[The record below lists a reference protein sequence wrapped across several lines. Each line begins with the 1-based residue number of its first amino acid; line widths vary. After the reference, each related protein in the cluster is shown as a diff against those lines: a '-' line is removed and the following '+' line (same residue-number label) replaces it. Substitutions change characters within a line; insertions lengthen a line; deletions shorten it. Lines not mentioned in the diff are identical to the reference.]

1 MANIALFPGSYK
13 PPHIGHYT
21 AAKQAAQIAG
31 KVKVFVGSGERE
43 GITQGMSVQLWELYT
58 QNDPNIEIIQ
68 SLSSPVTDV
77 YDYVELEAKDGDIIY
92 FIKGDKDA
100 DDPRFKNIEKYAEK
114 VKKKIKKRPIN
125 VLDVKSRTGKE
136 MSGRLMRAYIKS
148 EDKRS
153 FIDGLPEGIN
163 GEQAWNI
170 VTGLEELYNKPQ
182 SGEQPYGDTTR
193 YHDHWKSNDLGP
205 KKPVEPAY
213 KYKRRNFPKSMYES
227 RGGESEL
234 HIYDFDETIA
244 RVETPIP
251 YTVESPEGKI
261 IEKGETTSIEF
272 EETKDYLKN
281 LHKENIKINWDF
293 KAFANLISKGTLN
306 NEVFQKLLKSIEN
319 PNAKVT
325 ILTARAIGLPVTK
338 FLKDQGIWAYVVPL
352 GLNKEKGQPVTGEDK
367 ANWIEKR
374 IKDTTKKVIFI
385 DDAPENRKAIYTL
398 KNKYPNIEFDVE
410 TPPKI
415 NENYTTSSAL
425 INDIPISLETMITPD
440 QQMKGMMGRDSLDG
454 GMLFP
459 YDRVQQRD
467 FHMKNCKM
475 SLDII
480 FIKQGKIN
488 NIHSDCPPCK
498 KNKCPN
504 YSGMAD
510 NVLEFPGG
518 YCNKNN
524 VNIGDEIN
532 LTIDNTPPQSPIE
545 INETKYGSQ
554 YLLAQYKDKIQLKHG
569 HQQYRN
575 LQTLMSQQKDEEVE
589 TWLKTKGY
597 LNEEIDEGEVA
608 DMFKYNL
615 ELQKIGTEEQYSQ
628 YLTKIFPNSKIK
640 DIVYHG
646 SNYLFDKFEKKVN
659 PNNKYS
665 EGSYNGGWFFAGK
678 KATSE
683 FYTDSKILAKITNF
697 LSISKGKTPTVYSIM
712 LNIQN
717 PIIEDRK
724 GEAGIGFE
732 EVNNA
737 IAKGNDAY
745 IAKNVAD
752 PSVLDTVYVVFDP
765 KDIHILGSKQD
776 IKDFT
781 SFTSKL
787 NETMTKLF
795 SKNWWLDIINEHI
808 LTEGG
813 AAGHMAHPFNLPN
826 VNSGKDLKD
835 LFVKASDSLQSNPG
849 AVKIDGVNSSI
860 RLIDLNG
867 QKQFVMDR
875 GSKKPLD
882 IKGITKDDLENRF
895 KPGHGMVK
903 VGGEVLDM
911 FNEAL
916 PSLEADLK
924 KLGVWEDPNILFN
937 MEYVSGK
944 TNVQDYG
951 SNFIAIHGLNK
962 IESKEVQ
969 GKRGPL
975 IKRASTEVSYDKA
988 ALQSMLDNLKPIAEK
1003 NDFEVYGSV
1012 PTEVKGKPNFGA
1024 ALNTSYTIKSNK
1036 GDKTQSLDKWLNEL
1050 NNIPE
1055 EDFIFMNVNG
1065 IKKKVGAVS
1074 KQVYVTLLKGD
1085 NIDELYESEED
1096 KQKAIEGFTT
1106 YLATEKLGDEILK
1119 ILDSPMG
1126 TVDNHEGVVIR
1137 DEKIAN
1143 VPFKITGKF
1152 ILGGMVSD
1160 F

>member
-21 AAKQAAQIAG
+21 AAKQAAKIAG
-31 KVKVFVGSGERE
+31 KVKVFVGSGERDS
-43 GITQGMSVQLWELYT
+43 ITQDMSVRLWKLYT

-68 SLSSPVTDV
+68 SESSPVTDV

-100 DDPRFKNIEKYAEK
+100 DDPRFKNIEKYAKK
-114 VKKKIKKRPIN
+114 VNKNINKKPIN
-125 VLDVKSRTGKE
+125 IPDIKSRTGKE

-153 FIDGLPEGIN
+153 FIDGLPEGTD

-213 KYKRRNFPKSMYES
+213 KYKRKNFPFRSMYEDKLIQ
-227 RGGESEL
+227 EL
-234 HIYDFDETIA
+234 YE
-244 RVETPIP
+244 
-251 YTVESPEGKI
+251 
-261 IEKGETTSIEF
+261 
-272 EETKDYLKN
+272 
-281 LHKENIKINWDF
+281 
-293 KAFANLISKGTLN
+293 
-306 NEVFQKLLKSIEN
+306 
-319 PNAKVT
+319 
-325 ILTARAIGLPVTK
+325 
-338 FLKDQGIWAYVVPL
+338 QGDPL
-352 GLNKEKGQPVTGEDK
+352 
-367 ANWIEKR
+367 
-374 IKDTTKKVIFI
+374 
-385 DDAPENRKAIYTL
+385 
-398 KNKYPNIEFDVE
+398 
-410 TPPKI
+410 
-415 NENYTTSSAL
+415 NYTTSTAL
-425 INDIPISLETMITPD
+425 INNIPVSLETMITPD
-440 QQMKGMMGRDSLDG
+440 QQMKGMMGRNSLEG

-459 YDRVQQRD
+459 YNQVQRRD
-467 FHMKNCKM
+467 FHMQNCKI

-488 NIHSDCPPCK
+488 NIHSNCPPCK
-498 KNKCPN
+498 QNNCPN
-504 YSGMAD
+504 YSGIAD

-524 VNIGDEIN
+524 INIGDEIN
-532 LTIDNTPPQSPIE
+532 LTIDKTPSQPSIE
-545 INETKYGSQ
+545 INEIKYGSQ

-589 TWLKTKGY
+589 IWLKTKGY
-597 LNEEIDEGEVA
+597 MKQENV
-608 DMFKYNL
+608 F
-615 ELQKIGTEEQYSQ
+615 
-628 YLTKIFPNSKIK
+628 TK
-640 DIVYHG
+640 
-646 SNYLFDKFEKKVN
+646 E
-659 PNNKYS
+659 
-665 EGSYNGGWFFAGK
+665 WW
-678 KATSE
+678 
-683 FYTDSKILAKITNF
+683 
-697 LSISKGKTPTVYSIM
+697 
-712 LNIQN
+712 
-717 PIIEDRK
+717 
-724 GEAGIGFE
+724 
-732 EVNNA
+732 
-737 IAKGNDAY
+737 
-745 IAKNVAD
+745 KN
-752 PSVLDTVYVVFDP
+752 
-765 KDIHILGSKQD
+765 
-776 IKDFT
+776 
-781 SFTSKL
+781 
-787 NETMTKLF
+787 
-795 SKNWWLDIINEHI
+795 IINEHI

-835 LFVKASDSLQSNPG
+835 IFNKSSESLNKNPG
-849 AVKIDGVNSSI
+849 SVKIDGVNSSI
-860 RLIDLNG
+860 RLVDLDSK
-867 QKQFVMDR
+867 KQFVMDR

-924 KLGVWEDPNILFN
+924 KLGAWEDPNILFN

-1065 IKKKVGAVS
+1065 TKKKVGAVS